1 MGMQYLHRVD
11 TGPEQWSQKVIDETI
26 LIGNLGL
33 MDAQA
38 HIQQSGAKSND
49 LKQLLKDGDA
59 SFTPLLRAR
68 TQEAQLFS
76 EVLSLNTLRKRAEQS
91 GLWPQAK
98 TTLRLAIVGGSSL
111 RPLADLIEHFMV
123 VLGDV
128 QLKLWTGD
136 YDNYVSE
143 IMDEDSG
150 LYEFQPEL
158 VLVLPSEKRCRY
170 TGKFTDPLAMQEA
183 EASQAVKDLLD
194 LAERINSASGAA
206 VMIGNFRLTPYF
218 DPGPMRASGLTSDYA
233 FRKYVNYLLG
243 LSLPAYVHIL
253 DIEFLANRLG
263 TLRATDERTWFESK
277 QPFSTDLMVDVARE
291 VAVLSRSLKRAAK
304 KLIVLDLDNTL
315 WGGVIGDDGLEG
327 IEIGTTSPRGEA
339 YRDFQLA
346 LLELSKRGVLLAVCS
361 KNDHEKAIEPFL
373 KHPEMVLRLSNIVN
387 FKANWEPKSENIRQI
402 ALELNLG
409 VDSFVFLDDNPA
421 EIDIVRQFV
430 PEVEAIWLGEDPSTY
445 TATLKD
451 CRHFELRSVTKED
464 LERVQLYQQEAKR
477 QELKSTATDMNAYL
491 ESLEMNAV
499 ISEFT
504 MIDAPRITQLINKS
518 NQFNLT
524 TRRRTEAEV
533 QSLIGSREHASFTV
547 RLSDRFGDHGLIAIV
562 VTKIEGAE
570 LAIDTWLMSCR
581 VLKREVEETTLNEI
595 VRLARQHGC
604 QRVVGTYKPTAKNNM
619 VRELY
624 PRMGFVAR
632 DIGEEASTYVL
643 DVETYSPK
651 NTKIRIMEPASAAI

>member
-1 MGMQYLHRVD
+1 M
-11 TGPEQWSQKVIDETI
+11 TETI
-26 LIGNLGL
+26 SNPEV
-33 MDAQA
+33 MDAKTNVD
-38 HIQQSGAKSND
+38 QSAAKTPD
-49 LKQLLKDGDA
+49 LKQLLKDSDA
-59 SFTPLLRAR
+59 SFASLLKVK
-68 TQEAQLFS
+68 TQEASLFS
-76 EVLSLNTLRKRAEQS
+76 EVLSLNTLRKRAEQT

-98 TTLRLAIVGGSSL
+98 TTLRLAVVGGSSL
-111 RPLADLIEHFMV
+111 RPLADLVEHFMV

-136 YDNYVSE
+136 YDNYISE
-143 IMDEDSG
+143 IMDEDSN
-150 LYEFQPEL
+150 LYSFQPEL
-158 VLVLPSEKRCRY
+158 VMVLPSEKRCRY

-183 EASQAVKDLLD
+183 EAGQAVRDLLD
-194 LAERINSASGAA
+194 LAERINSISGAA
-206 VMIGNFRLTPYF
+206 VIIGNFRLPPYF
-218 DPGPMRASGLTSDYA
+218 DPGPMRTSGLTSDYA
-233 FRKYVNYLLG
+233 FRKHVNYLLG
-243 LSLPAYVHIL
+243 LSLPAYVHIC

-277 QPFSTDLMVDVARE
+277 QPFSTDLMVVVARE
-291 VAVLSRSLKRAAK
+291 VAVLARSLKRAAK

-339 YRDFQLA
+339 YRDFQQA

-409 VDSFVFLDDNPA
+409 LDSFVFLDDNPA

-445 TATLKD
+445 TPKLKD

-464 LERVQLYQQEAKR
+464 LERVHLYQQEAKR
-477 QELKSTATDMNAYL
+477 QELKSTTTDMGAYL
-491 ESLEMNAV
+491 ASLEMMAV
-499 ISEFT
+499 VSEFT
-504 MIDAPRITQLINKS
+504 MIDAPRISQLINKS

-562 VTKIEGAE
+562 VTTIAGPE
-570 LAIDTWLMSCR
+570 LLVDTWLMSCR
-581 VLKREVEETTLNEI
+581 VLKREVEEATLNEI
-595 VRLARQHGC
+595 VRLAQEHGC
-604 QRVVGTYKPTAKNNM
+604 KRVVGTYKPTAKNSM

-624 PRMGFVAR
+624 PRLGFAPGE
-632 DIGEEASTYVL
+632 IGEEASTYVL
-643 DVETYSPK
+643 DVETYVPK
-651 NTKIRIMEPASAAI
+651 TTKIQIAEQASAAI